1 MSQQI
6 YKYQGEEFV
15 ITKPEACSMKVTK
28 GRYTAVI
35 TIHAA
40 TNRFRESLDGW
51 GTDQDS
57 LERALNRAC
66 QRILDKETRP
76 PKEELC
82 SEMERFYKSLQ

>member
-1 MSQQI
+1 MSQEI

-51 GTDQDS
+51 GTDLDS
-57 LERALNRAC
+57 LEGALDRAC
-66 QRILDKETRP
+66 QRILDKEARP
-76 PKEELC
+76 RKEELC
-82 SEMERFYKSLQ
+82 SEMERFYKSLE